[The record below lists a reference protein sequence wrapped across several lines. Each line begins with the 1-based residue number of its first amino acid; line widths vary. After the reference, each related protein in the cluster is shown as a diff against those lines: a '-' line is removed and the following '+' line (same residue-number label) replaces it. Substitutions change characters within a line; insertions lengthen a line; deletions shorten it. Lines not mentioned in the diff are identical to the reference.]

1 MKAGMQWSR
10 WLLCREE
17 YPSRFLYYDK
27 IELNNLAQQLKRLRQ
42 YDIVKITLGD
52 IAHGKNNFRDSR

>member
-1 MKAGMQWSR
+1 M
-10 WLLCREE
+10 CREE

-52 IAHGKNNFRDSR
+52 IAHGKNNFRDPRRSIDFS